1 MGSDSSRYW
10 LHSQIWS
17 TAIYL
22 NPPSLWVTI
31 NPCNLHDLIAQIFAG
46 KQIDL
51 DNFSLQLVPAKINI
65 LRISWQIR
73 TQQQQPNF
81 FTLWSRPYCV
91 HYSRLKQ
98 LVFKSRVEWVLLGML
113 QLTLAW
119 WRPPLAST
127 ALEDVTLAHRFSQ
140 TPQESEESSGVCEEY
155 STQTFITPYKLFKE
169 FSVQSSYRVCEV
181 SQAGALT

>member
-81 FTLWSRPYCV
+81 FTL
-91 HYSRLKQ
+91 
-98 LVFKSRVEWVLLGML
+98 
-113 QLTLAW
+113 
-119 WRPPLAST
+119 
-127 ALEDVTLAHRFSQ
+127 
-140 TPQESEESSGVCEEY
+140 
-155 STQTFITPYKLFKE
+155 
-169 FSVQSSYRVCEV
+169 
-181 SQAGALT
+181 